1 MDVIVPR
8 ASFGRLGLCVVASL
22 LLVAL
27 FRSVALGGHCLGVV
41 GLSLCLRQFLPLD
54 RPCILGLG
62 RGFLGDGLFFHFRAS
77 LFGYVSPA
85 GLGQALP
92 SCSQVVAARQRRDLG
107 GCLCLDGR
115 SVYLCLP
122 PL

>member
-1 MDVIVPR
+1 MPEIAYLRAIPIYIYIIIGVYVDVIVPR

-62 RGFLGDGLFFHFRAS
+62 RGFL
-77 LFGYVSPA
+77 
-85 GLGQALP
+85 
-92 SCSQVVAARQRRDLG
+92 
-107 GCLCLDGR
+107 
-115 SVYLCLP
+115 
-122 PL
+122 